1 MEHVRKWS
9 LGLTAFRLR
18 RDGGFHLFKFSL
30 MIPCCVA
37 ISVVS
42 GHGLADAFLKPVAAQ
57 EVVTPPPVSEEA
69 TRKTAASEETQP
81 AGSPKVPAGPVIQLQ
96 PLDEPAVPLT
106 PKTPRT
112 PAEEKQAEALAW
124 FMSGSLFES
133 RLEWKRAYTAYQR
146 AAELD
151 PGSAETYRKL
161 MQIALIQEQP
171 AQAMSWAMKVVD
183 LDPADFEVLHTL
195 AAGMAAQQKGAEAI
209 KFLEQAANSPTLDPL
224 SNWAIRLQRDL
235 AILYLAT
242 GDIPKAADKYEL
254 LLKVFK
260 KPDEF
265 KLDPR
270 FRNELMNDPRT
281 GAERVA
287 QVLLDAERVAP
298 AREALELAV
307 KTGKA
312 SRGNVNFYQAKL
324 LLLEG
329 KPAEALVE
337 LQKYIDA
344 QRQSKGREAYELLS
358 QILSRSGLEG
368 ELIDRLTA
376 IAEKD
381 QRNSTLQFFL
391 AEKLTDRGDYEK
403 AEKIYEASLKGSRDL
418 KGYLGLSRL
427 YRKQKVADKL
437 LDTLGRGLSQAP
449 PDGVD
454 EIEAE
459 FESVAKDRELVGLVI
474 DAGRRQATAEP
485 RELTFEEAYLVAKL
499 ASQGEQIDAAIEFFR
514 KAKEIAPD
522 RGGIVLSDLA
532 EMLLKADRYA
542 DAAQVLEEALE
553 EPAMADRK
561 PNLLFQ
567 LSQAREMNGNT
578 EGALEA
584 IDQAIRLIPQAA
596 VLQFQKGW
604 IYYHS
609 RNFEKAIAQFET
621 VLRDFPGETR
631 IVRQCQFSL
640 SNIYVMQGDIPRGEA
655 ILEKVLEEDPEDI
668 SVNNDLG
675 YLYADQGKNLE
686 KAEKMIRK
694 AVAAEPENAAYLD
707 SLGWVLFKLGKYEEA
722 LSPLEKAAEM
732 RTGGDG
738 TIYEHLGDAYD
749 KLGRAADAQKAWA
762 KAMEKSRAER
772 LPDEKLLKRLEEK
785 LGTAAKPKEEAKPQG
800 SKQEGAK
807 PEGGKPQGVEPT
819 S

>member
-1 MEHVRKWS
+1 MERVWNRVHTLVLTS
-9 LGLTAFRLR
+9 LVLISGLEQAEVNAQ
-18 RDGGFHLFKFSL
+18 
-30 MIPCCVA
+30 PAVQPPPQA
-37 ISVVS
+37 
-42 GHGLADAFLKPVAAQ
+42 AEPDAPAAA
-57 EVVTPPPVSEEA
+57 PPVSAEGSGKEGGG
-69 TRKTAASEETQP
+69 KEGAAKPGETPP
-81 AGSPKVPAGPVIQLQ
+81 AKSPLSTESSPLPPVPTIQMQ
-96 PLDEPAVPLT
+96 PLDEPATPLQPKVPA
-106 PKTPRT
+106 T
-112 PAEEKQAEALAW
+112 PAEDKRAEALAW
-124 FMSGSLFES
+124 YMSGSLFES
-133 RLEWKRAYTAYQR
+133 RLEWKRAYAAFQR

-151 PGSAETYRKL
+151 PKSPDTFRKL

-171 AQAMSWAMKVVD
+171 TQAMAWAMKVVD
-183 LDPADFEVLHTL
+183 LDPTDFEVLHTL
-195 AAGMAAQQKGAEAI
+195 AAGMAAQQRGADAI
-209 KFLEQAANSPTLDPL
+209 KFLEQAAASPSLDAQ
-224 SNWAIRLQRDL
+224 SNWAIRLNRDL

-242 GDIPKAADKYEL
+242 GNIPKAADKYEL

-260 KPDEF
+260 QPDEF

-270 FRNELMNDPRT
+270 FRTELMNDPRT

-287 QVLLDAERVAP
+287 QVMLDAERVQP
-298 AREALELAV
+298 AREALELAI

-312 SRGNVNFYQAKL
+312 SRGNVNFYQSKL

-344 QRQSKGREAYELLS
+344 QRQSKGRDAYELLA
-358 QILSRSGLEG
+358 QILTKSGLEG
-368 ELIDRLTA
+368 ELIDRLTV

-391 AEKLTDRGDYEK
+391 AEKLTDKAEYEK

-437 LDTLGRGLSQAP
+437 LDILGRGLSQAP
-449 PDGVD
+449 PDSVD

-459 FESVAKDRELVGLVI
+459 FDSVAKDKELVASVI
-474 DAGRRQATAEP
+474 EAGRKQSAAEP

-499 ASQGEQIDAAIEFFR
+499 AAQAENIDVAVEFFR
-514 KAKEIAPD
+514 KAKEISPERA
-522 RGGIVLSDLA
+522 GIILSDLA
-532 EMLLKADRYA
+532 ETLLKADRYA
-542 DAAQVLEEALE
+542 DAIVALEEAIG
-553 EPAMADRK
+553 EPSLADRK

-567 LSQAREMNGNT
+567 LSQAREMSGNT

-604 IYYHS
+604 VYYHS
-609 RNFEKAIAQFET
+609 RNFEKAVTQFES
-621 VLRDFPGETR
+621 VIRDFPDETR
-631 IVRQCQFSL
+631 VVRQCQFSL
-640 SNIYVMQGDIPRGEA
+640 SNIYVLQGDLPRGEA

-675 YLYADQGKNLE
+675 YLYADQGKNLD

-694 AVAAEPENAAYLD
+694 AVAAEPDNAAYLD
-707 SLGWVLFKLGKYEEA
+707 SLGWVLFKLGKYQEA
-722 LSPLEKAAEM
+722 IAPLEKAVEL
-732 RTGGDG
+732 RSGGDG
-738 TIYEHLGDAYD
+738 TIYEHLGDVYE
-749 KLGRAADAQKAWA
+749 KLGRAADAAKAWA
-762 KAMEKSRAER
+762 TALEKTKVER
-772 LPDEKLLKRLEEK
+772 FPDEKLLKRLESK
-785 LGTAAKPKEEAKPQG
+785 LGSNDKPQATPV
-800 SKQEGAK
+800 SQAT
-807 PEGGKPQGVEPT
+807 PA